1 MILDSWFIEE
11 YKGTVGAASFRVFD
25 VLFEGKSRFQEV
37 KVLNNPFFGNVLLL
51 DDLVML
57 TEKDEFYYHDMLVH
71 VPMLCTDKSESV
83 LIIGGGDGGSVREVL
98 KHDGVKRVV
107 LCEIDDMVIKVA
119 KDYFPTLSSSMNDS
133 RVEIFIGDGIEY
145 VLSHANEF
153 DCILI
158 DSTDPVGPATGLF
171 TPEFYKNVRNA
182 MKKGGTMGAQ
192 TESPAW
198 RMGDVAGIMGNIR
211 QAFGSSH
218 LYLCPMPCY
227 PSGLW
232 SFALGFK
239 DGGNPL
245 LFDEKRAATVAES
258 CIYYNPEIHRAA
270 FALPNFI
277 KKAL

>member
-25 VLFEGKSRFQEV
+25 VLFEGKSPYQEV

-71 VPMLCTDKSESV
+71 VPMLCAENPESV
-83 LIIGGGDGGSVREVL
+83 LIIGGGDGGSAREVL
-98 KHDGVKRVV
+98 KHEGIKRVV

-119 KDYFPTLSSSMNDS
+119 KDYFPTLSSSLNDT

-145 VLSHANEF
+145 VRTHGNEF
-153 DCILI
+153 DCILV

-198 RMGDVAGIMGNIR
+198 RMGDVAGIMANIR
-211 QAFGSSH
+211 KAFDNSH
-218 LYLCPMPCY
+218 LYLCPIPCY

-232 SFALGFK
+232 SFVLGFK

-245 LFDEKRAATVAES
+245 LFDEKRAVAVAES